1 MNNNLKNTL
10 INNIVPILIL
20 IIIAFCFPLSGLSVT
35 YTIQEMILRLTRN
48 LFLVSLSIIS

>member
-20 IIIAFCFPLSGLSVT
+20 IIIAFCFPLSGLVLHT
-35 YTIQEMILRLTRN
+35 QFRK
-48 LFLVSLSIIS
+48 